1 MVFSWLAAQAPI
13 GQRFLKVGLGRSER
27 RDVAAGPL
35 RFSECGLHDGG
46 DGIDRG
52 QVTLQHREPL
62 LPVLIE
68 GQFARGTRKTT
79 ASALADA
86 GVVTTHG
93 NALDGGLRAAE
104 ASSFNPHLFF
114 DFPPMGAKI
123 IPALVQCIAC
133 GSMPIAADPQLFQ
146 LDKGLRDIVDLIG
159 HG

>member
-13 GQRFLKVGLGRSER
+13 GQRFLKVRLGGSER

-35 RFSECGLHDGG
+35 RFSECGFHDGG

-52 QVTLQHREPL
+52 QVTFKHCEPL

-68 GQFARGTRKTT
+68 SQLAGGAQKAN

-86 GVVTTHG
+86 GVVTTHWK
-93 NALDGGLRAAE
+93 ALSGGLRSAE
-104 ASSFNPHLFF
+104 AFGLNPHLFF
-114 DFPPMGAKI
+114 DFLPMGAKI
-123 IPALVQCIAC
+123 FPALVQRVAC
-133 GSMPIAADPQLFQ
+133 GSMPIAADAQLFQ

>member
-13 GQRFLKVGLGRSER
+13 GQRFLKVGLGGSER

-35 RFSECGLHDGG
+35 RFSECGFHDGG

-52 QVTLQHREPL
+52 QVTFQHREPL

-68 GQFARGTRKTT
+68 GQLARGTRKTT
-79 ASALADA
+79 VSPLADA
-86 GVVTTHG
+86 GVVTAHG
-93 NALDGGLRAAE
+93 NALNGGLRAAE
-104 ASSFNPHLFF
+104 ASGFNPHLFF

-123 IPALVQCIAC
+123 FPALVQCGAC
-133 GSMPIAADPQLFQ
+133 GSMQIAADPQLFQ
-146 LDKGLRDIVDLIG
+146 LDEGLRDIVDLIG